1 MRKEVLGS
9 DLCHQLFRK
18 FCYEE
23 ANGPRKVCSQ
33 LHHLCC
39 QWLKPEKHT
48 KTQMLDLVVLEL
60 FLASL
65 PLEMESWVRECGAET
80 TSQALALAEGF
91 LLSQAEEEEEQ
102 EVQQN
107 LVLRGAAEAEKGR
120 SETEWILPDRDR
132 ISTSREGT
140 KAWTTHTTPSHNT
153 FGIASTRLEQVTFE
167 EVAVFFTE
175 EEWAL
180 LNPGQWALHR
190 EVMQENLGLVSS
202 LGKSNR
208 SNF

>member
-1 MRKEVLGS
+1 WITLVVSSSSRNVRDISSLKPNMRKEVLGS

-102 EVQQN
+102 EVQQ
-107 LVLRGAAEAEKGR
+107 VRAFH
-120 SETEWILPDRDR
+120 SF
-132 ISTSREGT
+132 
-140 KAWTTHTTPSHNT
+140 T
-153 FGIASTRLEQVTFE
+153 FKK
-167 EVAVFFTE
+167 
-175 EEWAL
+175 
-180 LNPGQWALHR
+180 
-190 EVMQENLGLVSS
+190 LGL
-202 LGKSNR
+202 
-208 SNF
+208 FIF